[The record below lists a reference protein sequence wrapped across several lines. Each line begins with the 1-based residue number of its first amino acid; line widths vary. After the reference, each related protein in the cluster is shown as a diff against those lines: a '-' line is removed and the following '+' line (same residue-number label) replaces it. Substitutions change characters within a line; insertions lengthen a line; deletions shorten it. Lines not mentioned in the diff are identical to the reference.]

1 MDKTEH
7 SHMKRIVFSALAVI
21 VLVFGLCA
29 VTYAFTNLTVESKDN
44 YFQTGNIKINLND
57 GNSVINAD
65 KFEPGMTV
73 NREFFIEN
81 QGSMDVYYKIYFQDI
96 EGELAEVLNITI
108 KNDDN
113 VLFEG
118 KAEELIETDVN
129 AFDDVLAVGEKRVL
143 TISFYYPKS
152 EDNESE
158 EQTLSFKI
166 AAKAVQTKNNN
177 EKLFE

>member
-7 SHMKRIVFSALAVI
+7 NHFKHMVFSALAVI

-57 GNSVINAD
+57 GNSVINED

-81 QGSMDVYYKIYFQDI
+81 QGSMDVYYKIYFQDV
-96 EGELAEVLNITI
+96 EGTLVDVLNITI
-108 KNDDN
+108 RNNDK

-118 KAEELIETDVN
+118 KADEFSEETVN

-152 EDNESE
+152 EENKSE
-158 EQTLSFKI
+158 AQTLSFKL
-166 AAKAVQTKNNN
+166 AAKAVQTKNND